1 LEKESDMTSE
11 QAGVSDR
18 WSLPKHDD
26 WSTPFAEALLR
37 HLDLFP
43 GASILDVA
51 CGHGIPAF
59 YLAEHVGPDGQVF
72 AIDWSEHQV
81 QSARLLQGPN
91 LPWLRFE
98 CHDMRALPA
107 NLPRVDRITGNLSV
121 MFFRPN
127 RLEVVRALVG
137 WLKPSGQ
144 LVLTFPSLGTFD
156 SLWARIDQEMARY
169 GLLTERRRL
178 ETYSA
183 ERPSAEE
190 GRGWLEKAGL
200 ERVEVSEWPLEVTTG
215 PGRQFLHHPLLRG
228 GFLDDV
234 YECFDD
240 QQLANQLMT
249 RISEDLPSILPL
261 IARRCVLSGWK
272 TPEEKGAA

>member
-1 LEKESDMTSE
+1 MIPG
-11 QAGVSDR
+11 QASVSDR
-18 WSLPKHDD
+18 WSLPKHDY

-59 YLAEHVGPDGQVF
+59 SLAEQVGPDGHVL
-72 AIDWSEHQV
+72 AIDWNEHQV
-81 QSARLLQGPN
+81 TSARLLQGSD
-91 LPWLRFE
+91 LPWLQFE
-98 CHDMRALPA
+98 CHDMRALPTS
-107 NLPRVDRITGNLSV
+107 LPRFDRITGNLSV
-121 MFFRPN
+121 MFLRPN
-127 RLEVVRALVG
+127 RFEAIRALVEF
-137 WLKPSGQ
+137 LKPTGQ

-178 ETYSA
+178 ETYIA
-183 ERPSAEE
+183 ERPSAEQ
-190 GRGWLEKAGL
+190 GRGWLEMSGL

-228 GFLDDV
+228 GFLDDA

-240 QQLANQLMT
+240 QQLANELMT
-249 RISEDLPSILPL
+249 RVSEDLPSFLPL
-261 IARRCVLSGWK
+261 IAQRCVLSGWK
-272 TPEEKGAA
+272 GNERHGAV